1 MIHDPYILFGLPS
14 HEDLADEQVRQ
25 RYLQLIRE
33 FPPEQHPA
41 QFAAIRAAYEKIRTV
56 HFRAKYRLFGA
67 GAEETVDQIIEEV
80 DSKMARPRPTLS
92 QLFEAI
98 ETPKKL

>member
-14 HEDLADEQVRQ
+14 HEDLADDQVRL

-33 FPPEQHPA
+33 FPPEQNPA
-41 QFAAIRAAYEKIRTV
+41 QFAAIREAYEKIRTV
-56 HFRAKYRLFGA
+56 HSRAKYRLFDA
-67 GAEETVDQIIEEV
+67 GAEETLDQIIEEV
-80 DSKMARPRPTLS
+80 DRTMARPRPTLM